1 MNTKERAVQA
11 NIILTNE
18 VFLEMLAN
26 LENSIISEW
35 KLAESPTE
43 RGSCWLKLGALRS
56 ITEDLNALVHSDKI
70 ENPLRTTRG

>member
-26 LENSIISEW
+26 LENNIISEW

-43 RGSCWLKLGALRS
+43 RESCWLTLGALRS
-56 ITEDLNALVHSDKI
+56 ITEDLNALVQSDKI
-70 ENPLRTTRG
+70 ENP